1 MQGTPTMTQN
11 TIEVRSPRNTT
22 TAQNINRTRKQAE
35 SMLNDIAFVLSMT
48 QRIKEEMLAE
58 QPIRETIER

>member
-1 MQGTPTMTQN
+1 MPTMTQN

-58 QPIRETIER
+58 QLIRETIER

>member
-1 MQGTPTMTQN
+1 MTQN

-58 QPIRETIER
+58 QLIRETIER